1 MGAVAT
7 APFFVLRG
15 RRTRGFRGEA
25 SCKSPAVQGGRDA
38 EASYS
43 PLKIP
48 FVFRAVEIFLALSIY
63 KNKNRSGVAE
73 VLSNRALPL
82 IREFGGRIMF

>member
-1 MGAVAT
+1 MRYGDFCRNRCDGSVFILHYAWSYT
-7 APFFVLRG
+7 TDIRCENQRFPWHFQFIVLRG

-48 FVFRAVEIFLALSIY
+48 FVFRAVKDFL
-63 KNKNRSGVAE
+63 G
-73 VLSNRALPL
+73 
-82 IREFGGRIMF
+82 